1 MKKLINLKKNFDS
14 FGYFIVKNFFND
26 NQIKKITE
34 EINNA
39 KKTKKYYDRKNNLI
53 RIEKIYNKRKNL
65 RSANKKIEKYLSLVL
80 KKKFIIFKDKFNSK
94 PPNGEGYDAHFD
106 GVFKFK
112 GKSKLLKKGWY
123 VYGKEFVNVLVALDN
138 TEKNNG
144 PLEISK
150 AIDKNFDY
158 LFELTKKDGT
168 PNIKKKVEKN
178 LTFKKILCKRG
189 DILIFKNN
197 CPHRSKKNSS
207 NKKRRILYY
216 TYSLKS
222 NGSKYK
228 SYFKD
233 KEKSKNKTSKSLTG
247 EI

>member
-1 MKKLINLKKNFDS
+1 MIIKLKKLPKRLITQKKLKN
-14 FGYFIVKNFFND
+14 IM
-26 NQIKKITE
+26 
-34 EINNA
+34 
-39 KKTKKYYDRKNNLI
+39 
-53 RIEKIYNKRKNL
+53 IERTILEGSKKIYNKGKNL

-80 KKKFIIFKDKFNSK
+80 KKFIIFKDKFNSK

-168 PNIKKKVEKN
+168 PNIKKVEKN
-178 LTFKKILCKRG
+178 LTFKKILCKR
-189 DILIFKNN
+189 
-197 CPHRSKKNSS
+197 
-207 NKKRRILYY
+207 
-216 TYSLKS
+216 
-222 NGSKYK
+222 
-228 SYFKD
+228 
-233 KEKSKNKTSKSLTG
+233 
-247 EI
+247 EIY

>member
-1 MKKLINLKKNFDS
+1 MKKFIHLKKNFDS
-14 FGYFIVKNFFND
+14 KGYFIVKKFFD
-26 NQIKKITE
+26 NKQIKKIIY

-39 KKTKKYYDRKNNLI
+39 KKIKKYYDRKNNLR
-53 RIEKIYNKRKNL
+53 RIEKIYNKGKNL
-65 RSANKKIEKYLSLVL
+65 RLANKKIEKYLSLVL

-112 GKSKLLKKGWY
+112 SKSNLLKKGWY

-150 AIDKNFDY
+150 AINKNFDD
-158 LFELTKKDGT
+158 LFKLTKKDGS
-168 PNIKKKVEKN
+168 PNIKKSVEKSLN
-178 LTFKKILCKRG
+178 FKKILCKKG

-207 NKKRRILYY
+207 SKNRRILYY

-222 NGSKYK
+222 YGSKY
-228 SYFKD
+228 SLYFKD